1 MKALLVVPIAIATLA
16 WPLRAQDT
24 TSTPADTL
32 SAADTGYVE
41 YHESPISLPL
51 GVGLRIPSYDRV
63 NGLSLPWGPQ
73 LATSDER
80 LELNALV
87 TYRSN
92 LGQWD
97 PSLEG
102 FVRPGA
108 ANELKLFVGRGT
120 FTNDAWIRSDLVNS
134 LAALFVGS
142 DARNYY
148 RADRAALRFTR
159 SLTASS
165 IALTPFVGWNFE
177 RDWSTGS
184 VAPTKYPWSFFGR
197 KGVLRMARPNPPVAQ
212 GHINSL
218 VGGSGFQ
225 TSKGGLEAKLDVS
238 VEHAFKAPT
247 FSCAFPPPFGL
258 PTCGKAAFTQTTL
271 DGHVKFPT
279 FGSQSFEFM
288 GHAVLAAGNDF
299 LPLQRWAYLGG
310 SGTLATVNLLAL
322 GGDNL
327 LFLQGDYIV
336 PIDRIQLPFVGSP
349 FIALR
354 YAAGNAG
361 VSEIPALIQNLGVGA
376 GVSILRVDYTIDP
389 AQNRSPLS
397 RRSAVTVGVSLSL

>member
-24 TSTPADTL
+24 TTVE
-32 SAADTGYVE
+32 ADTGYVE

-51 GVGLRIPSYDRV
+51 GVGLRVPAYDRV
-63 NGLSLPWGPQ
+63 NGLTLPWGPQ
-73 LATSDER
+73 LATSDESV
-80 LELNALV
+80 ELNALV

-102 FVRPGA
+102 YVRPGV

-184 VAPTKYPWSFFGR
+184 VAPTKYPWSFFSR
-197 KGVLRMARPNPPVAQ
+197 NGVLKMARPNPPVAQ
-212 GHINSL
+212 GHINSFL
-218 VGGSGFQ
+218 AGSGFQ
-225 TSKGGLEAKLDVS
+225 ASKGGLEAKLDVS
-238 VEHAFKAPT
+238 VEHALKAPT
-247 FSCAFPPPFGL
+247 FACAFPPIGL
-258 PTCGKAAFTQTTL
+258 PACGKAAFTQTTL

-279 FGSQSFEFM
+279 FGSQTFEFL
-288 GHAVLAAGNDF
+288 GHAVLAGGDDF

-310 SGTLATVNLLAL
+310 SGTLATVDLLAL

-327 LFLQGDYIV
+327 LFVQGDYII
-336 PIDRIQLPFVGSP
+336 PIERIQLPLLGSP
-349 FIALR
+349 FLALR

-361 VSEIPALIQNLGVGA
+361 ASEIPALIQNLGVGA
-376 GVSILRVDYTIDP
+376 GVSIFRVDYTIDP

-397 RRSAVTVGVSLSL
+397 RRSAVTVGISLSL